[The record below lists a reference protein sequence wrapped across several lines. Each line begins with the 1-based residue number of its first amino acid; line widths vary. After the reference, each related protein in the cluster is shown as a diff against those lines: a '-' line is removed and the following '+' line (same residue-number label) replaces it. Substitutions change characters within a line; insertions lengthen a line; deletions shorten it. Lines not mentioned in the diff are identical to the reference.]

1 MYMQYELSWILQ
13 NNLWGREMVFWI
25 IKRRGVHF
33 CLYFQSLFNKT
44 SKQCKVSCNKDA
56 LPLMI
61 HHWSIENAIFIPIG
75 FLFFVETYWLFS
87 QNALFN
93 HIYDLIVNMNYIYLD
108 IDYFFYI
115 MYGLVLMNGSTWRS
129 KQKFIYNFWLV
140 YYILNNKMLLEWFS
154 EQASP
159 GYGFYFPSMNCKS

>member
-1 MYMQYELSWILQ
+1 
-13 NNLWGREMVFWI
+13 MVFWI

-159 GYGFYFPSMNCKS
+159 GYGFYFPSMNCKF

>member
-1 MYMQYELSWILQ
+1 MRSRNGVLNY
-13 NNLWGREMVFWI
+13 
-25 IKRRGVHF
+25 KKTRRAF
-33 CLYFQSLFNKT
+33 FLILYFQSLFNKT

-93 HIYDLIVNMNYIYLD
+93 HIYDFNFDCEHELYIYLD

-129 KQKFIYNFWLV
+129 KQKKNVCFLFLWFIYNFWLV

-159 GYGFYFPSMNCKS
+159 GYGFYFPSMNCKF

>member
-1 MYMQYELSWILQ
+1 MRSRNGVLNY
-13 NNLWGREMVFWI
+13 
-25 IKRRGVHF
+25 KKTRRAF
-33 CLYFQSLFNKT
+33 FLILYFQSLFNKT

-93 HIYDLIVNMNYIYLD
+93 HIYVHCEHELHMFRYWL
-108 IDYFFYI
+108 FFYI

-129 KQKFIYNFWLV
+129 KQKKKKCLFFISLIYL
-140 YYILNNKMLLEWFS
+140 
-154 EQASP
+154 
-159 GYGFYFPSMNCKS
+159 

>member
-1 MYMQYELSWILQ
+1 MRSRNGVLNY
-13 NNLWGREMVFWI
+13 
-25 IKRRGVHF
+25 KKTRRAF
-33 CLYFQSLFNKT
+33 FLILYFQSLFNKT

-75 FLFFVETYWLFS
+75 FLFSWKRIDYFRRMHYSITFTTS
-87 QNALFN
+87 
-93 HIYDLIVNMNYIYLD
+93 ILIVNMNYICLD

-159 GYGFYFPSMNCKS
+159 GYGFYFPSMNCKF

>member
-1 MYMQYELSWILQ
+1 MRSRNGVLNY
-13 NNLWGREMVFWI
+13 
-25 IKRRGVHF
+25 KKTRRAF
-33 CLYFQSLFNKT
+33 FLILYFQSLFNKT

-61 HHWSIENAIFIPIG
+61 HHWSIENAIFIPKG
-75 FLFFVETYWLFS
+75 FLFSWKRIDYFRRMHYSITFTTS
-87 QNALFN
+87 
-93 HIYDLIVNMNYIYLD
+93 ILIVNMNYIYLD
-108 IDYFFYI
+108 IDYFFI
-115 MYGLVLMNGSTWRS
+115 LMYGLVLMNGSTWRS

-159 GYGFYFPSMNCKS
+159 GYGFYFPSMNCTF

>member
-1 MYMQYELSWILQ
+1 
-13 NNLWGREMVFWI
+13 MVFWI

>member
-129 KQKFIYNFWLV
+129 KQKKKKCLFFISLIYL
-140 YYILNNKMLLEWFS
+140 
-154 EQASP
+154 
-159 GYGFYFPSMNCKS
+159 